1 MAEPLI
7 AITVLRHSYLPG
19 TPMQTDALQDVDL
32 TLREGEVVALVGPS
46 GAGKSTL
53 AHHMNGLL
61 RPAVT
66 GHVRVLG
73 QDTASRSCDV
83 RALRRQVGLVFQHPH
98 QQMLEQLV
106 GDDIAYGPAQL
117 GLDGAALRERVHEAM
132 EAVGLP
138 FERYV
143 DRQTFA
149 LSGGEMRRVA
159 LAGVLALRP
168 RVLVMDEATTGLDP
182 AGREQVLQVVRRLHA
197 ERGIGIVIIS
207 NDMDEVAGIADRVVV
222 LFQGRTVADGP
233 TREVLGPGL
242 DLPAHGL
249 LRPTA
254 GQLVDR
260 LAGGGLPID
269 RSPITLPE
277 AEEAVWQ
284 AIRP

>member
-7 AITVLRHSYLPG
+7 AITALRHAYLPG
-19 TPMQTDALQDVDL
+19 TPMRTDALKEVDFRL
-32 TLREGEVVALVGPS
+32 HEGEIVALVGPS

-53 AHHMNGLL
+53 AHHMNALL
-61 RPAVT
+61 RPETT

-73 QDTASRSCDV
+73 QDTASRTCDV
-83 RALRRQVGLVFQHPH
+83 RLLRRQVGLVFQHPH

-106 GDDIAYGPAQL
+106 GDDIAHGPAQL
-117 GLDGAALRERVHEAM
+117 GLEGAALRERVREAM
-132 EAVGLP
+132 DAVGLP
-138 FERYV
+138 FAQYV

-159 LAGVLALRP
+159 LAGVLAVRP

-182 AGREQVLQVVRRLHA
+182 AGKAQVMDVVRRLHA
-197 ERGIGIVIIS
+197 ELGLGIVIIS
-207 NDMDEVAGIADRVVV
+207 NDMDEVAGIADRVTV
-222 LFQGRTVADGP
+222 LFEGRTVAAGP
-233 TREVLGPGL
+233 THEILGP
-242 DLPAHGL
+242 DLALSDYGL

-254 GQLVDR
+254 GQIVDR
-260 LAGGGLPID
+260 LADRGLDLD
-269 RSPITLPE
+269 RSAVTLAE